1 MHSGQRPGGLWWRP
15 FSAGHHP
22 RTVARSHVAAMP
34 LPFPILTALEAASLL
49 KDRDMV
55 GFSSFTSASA
65 PKSISRA
72 IAARARAEHAAGRPF
87 QIGVITGASTG
98 PSLDGELARA
108 DAEYFRAPF
117 QTDPDLRRSIN
128 SGKVRFVDM
137 HLSGVAKAIRTGVFG
152 RIQWA
157 IIEACDLEA
166 DGTIVLSSSV
176 GVSPTLVNCADRV
189 LIELNREH
197 PLALRGLHDIY
208 EPADPPFRKPIPII
222 KVSDRIG
229 STVVKIDPRKIAGVV
244 ESRHD
249 DEILAF
255 SEVSDVTRRIGENVA
270 GFLAAELRAGRIPKE
285 FLPVQSGVGDI
296 ANAVLGAMG
305 AHPDIPVFEMYSE
318 VLQDSV
324 FALMR
329 SGKIRHA
336 SSVSITATTPTR
348 REIYANLDFY
358 RQRMVL
364 RPQEITNHPEV
375 IQRLGVIAINTALE
389 CDLFGN
395 VNSTHVLG
403 RSLMNGIGGSGDFTR
418 NGWLSIF
425 TCPSTQ
431 KGGKISTVV
440 PQVSHVDHNALVS
453 VIVTEHG
460 VADLRGK
467 SPNER
472 ARLVI
477 QNCAHPDF
485 REILGDYYRLAKD
498 GHTPQTLGRA
508 YALHEQFALTGDMR
522 GATLTTPPSAPTV
535 SIAVTPAPSPVVT
548 STVAPATATAP
559 IDPAARPATVSA

>member
-1 MHSGQRPGGLWWRP
+1 
-15 FSAGHHP
+15 
-22 RTVARSHVAAMP
+22 
-34 LPFPILTALEAASLL
+34 
-49 KDRDMV
+49 MV

-65 PKSISRA
+65 PKAIAKA
-72 IAARARAEHAAGRPF
+72 IAARAKAEHAEGLPF
-87 QIGVITGASTG
+87 QIGVVTGASTG

-117 QTDPDLRRSIN
+117 QTDPDLRRAIN
-128 SGKVRFVDM
+128 AGKVQFVDM

-152 RIQWA
+152 KINWA
-157 IIEACDLEA
+157 IIEACDIEP

-176 GVSPTLVNCADRV
+176 GVSPTLVRLADRV

-197 PLALRGLHDIY
+197 PVSLRGVHDIY
-208 EPADPPFRKPIPII
+208 EPADPPHRQPIPIL

-229 STVVKIDPRKIAGVV
+229 VPVVKVDPRKIAGVV
-244 ESRHD
+244 ESCHP

-270 GFLAAELRAGRIPKE
+270 GFLAGELRAGRIPKE

-305 AHPDIPVFEMYSE
+305 VHPDIPAFEMYSE

-324 FALMR
+324 FELMR
-329 SGKIRHA
+329 ADKILHA

-364 RPQEITNHPEV
+364 RPQEITNHAEI
-375 IQRLGVIAINTALE
+375 IQRLGVISINTALE

-418 NGWLSIF
+418 NGWVSIF

-431 KGGKISTVV
+431 KAGKISTVV
-440 PQVSHVDHNALVS
+440 PQVSHVDHNEHSVS
-453 VIVTEHG
+453 VLVTEQG

-477 QNCAHPDF
+477 ENCAHPDF
-485 REILGDYYRLAKD
+485 REFLRDYYQLAKD
-498 GHTPQTLGRA
+498 GHTPQTLSRA
-508 YALHEQFALTGDMR
+508 FALHEQFAMTGDMR
-522 GATLTTPPSAPTV
+522 GAMLV
-535 SIAVTPAPSPVVT
+535 
-548 STVAPATATAP
+548 
-559 IDPAARPATVSA
+559 

>member
-1 MHSGQRPGGLWWRP
+1 
-15 FSAGHHP
+15 
-22 RTVARSHVAAMP
+22 MP
-34 LPFPILTALEAASLL
+34 LPFPLLTTAEAAALV
-49 KDRDMV
+49 KHGDMV
-55 GFSSFTSASA
+55 GFSAFTSASA

-72 IAARARAEHAAGRPF
+72 IALRARAEHATGRPF

-108 DAEYFRAPF
+108 EAEYFRAPF

-128 SGKVRFVDM
+128 AGKVRFVDM
-137 HLSGVAKAIRTGVFG
+137 HLSGVAKAVRTGVFG
-152 RIQWA
+152 RVHWA
-157 IIEACDLEA
+157 IVEACDIEA
-166 DGTIVLSSSV
+166 DGTIVLTSSV
-176 GVSPTLVNCADRV
+176 GVSPTLVHSADRV

-197 PLALRGLHDIY
+197 PAALRGIHDIY
-208 EPADPPFRKPIPII
+208 EPADPPHRRPIPITG
-222 KVSDRIG
+222 VFDRIG
-229 STVVKIDPRKIAGVV
+229 SPVLKIDPRKIAGIV

-255 SEVSDVTRRIGENVA
+255 SEASDVTRRIGENVA
-270 GFLAAELRAGRIPKE
+270 GFLAAELRAGRIPRE
-285 FLPVQSGVGDI
+285 FLPLQSGVGDI
-296 ANAVLGAMG
+296 ANSVLGALG
-305 AHPDIPVFEMYSE
+305 AHPDIPVFDMYSE

-336 SSVSITATTPTR
+336 SSVSITATTPVR
-348 REIYANLDFY
+348 KEIYANLDFY
-358 RQRMVL
+358 RQHMVL

-375 IQRLGVIAINTALE
+375 IQRLGVIAVNTALE

-440 PQVSHVDHNALVS
+440 PQVSHVDHNEHSVS
-453 VIVTEHG
+453 VLVTEHG

-467 SPNER
+467 SPTER
-472 ARLVI
+472 MRLVI
-477 QNCAHPDF
+477 ENCAHPDF
-485 REILGDYYRLAKD
+485 REILRDYSRLAKD
-498 GHTPQTLGRA
+498 GHTPQTLSRA
-508 YALHEQFALTGDMR
+508 FALHEQFALTGDMR
-522 GATLTTPPSAPTV
+522 GATFASGPAASRVISAPPAETPPPA
-535 SIAVTPAPSPVVT
+535 AAPSPLAA
-548 STVAPATATAP
+548 ST
-559 IDPAARPATVSA
+559 PATVAAR